1 MRKIDRLLLKVQ
13 EAQRLDDMALS
24 VAFIKAENNGK
35 WSVIADLW
43 DDVEYPKAKTQRLTM
58 EYDTL
63 EEAEQAV
70 KDLEAV
76 HKPTGRR
83 AAVIPEA
90 VVIIDDIDGGIL
102 VCD

>member
-1 MRKIDRLLLKVQ
+1 MRKVDRLLLKIQ
-13 EAQRLDDMALS
+13 EAKRLDDMALS
-24 VAFIKAENNGK
+24 VALINAESNGK

-43 DDVEYPKAKTQRLTM
+43 DGVEYPRGKSQRLTM

-70 KDLEAV
+70 KDIEAV

-83 AAVIPEA
+83 AAKVPDA
-90 VVIIDDIDGGIL
+90 VVIINDIDGGIL
-102 VCD
+102 V